1 LASVDI
7 PSRPFAG
14 PFAFLH
20 SLETLAPG
28 CVLTDLRMPSM
39 SGLELRAALTQRG
52 VSWPVILMSGHSDM
66 ESNGLAL
73 EQGILEIIEKPF
85 KLDALRAVLDRGFAM
100 LESAEAPVAGD

>member
-1 LASVDI
+1 
-7 PSRPFAG
+7 
-14 PFAFLH
+14 
-20 SLETLAPG
+20 
-28 CVLTDLRMPSM
+28 
-39 SGLELRAALTQRG
+39 
-52 VSWPVILMSGHSDM
+52 M